1 MMMMLDSGPSPIS
14 IAPGGGP
21 SSVVS
26 SPGGVASPTMG
37 APSSFPRRRMRSVRN
52 LGPHQ
57 VQNQNINV
65 IQMAS
70 EAMDIEDEGRERKKI
85 ARR

>member
-1 MMMMLDSGPSPIS
+1 MMMMLDSGPSSIS
-14 IAPGGGP
+14 IAPGGGS

-26 SPGGVASPTMG
+26 SAGAVTTSTMG
-37 APSSFPRRRMRSVRN
+37 APSGVVRRRTRSARN
-52 LGPHQ
+52 AGQHQ

-65 IQMAS
+65 IQIAS
-70 EAMDIEDEGRERKKI
+70 EAMDVEEEGRERKRI

>member
-1 MMMMLDSGPSPIS
+1 MMMMLDSGPSSIS
-14 IAPGGGP
+14 IAPGGGS

-26 SPGGVASPTMG
+26 SGTVTTSTMG
-37 APSSFPRRRMRSVRN
+37 APSGVVRRRTRSARN
-52 LGPHQ
+52 PGQHQ

-65 IQMAS
+65 IQIAS
-70 EAMDIEDEGRERKKI
+70 EAMDVEEEGRERKRI